1 MSKKALAKKVMD
13 DIARVAR
20 ELGYVPTE
28 EQYLTGNGA
37 FSKDTI
43 ELAFSSYNMGLRAAG
58 LKPSEPTPKEDKR
71 EPKILLFDLETAPL
85 RVFTF
90 GLFDQNIGLNQ
101 IDRDWFLLAFSAKW
115 LGKPA
120 VYYADQSKEDDVTND
135 KRLLKMLWHLLDEAD
150 VVISQNGRSFDEKVA
165 NARFIISGFPPLR
178 KYKHIDTKVLA
189 KRRFRFTS
197 NKLEYLAKALDV
209 PVKKMAH
216 KKFPGFELWAEVL
229 KGNQEAWAEMKAYCM
244 ADTLALEGV
253 YEKLAPWGIGV
264 NLNAY
269 HSENEYRCQC
279 GSLDFEKKDF
289 ERTPTGKHIRLIC
302 KKCGAWHFQSGA
314 DNNHMSGVK
323 RLSMKT
329 PKEG

>member
-1 MSKKALAKKVMD
+1 VSKKALAQKVMG
-13 DIARVAR
+13 DIARLAR
-20 ELGYVPTE
+20 ELGYVPNE
-28 EQYLTGNGA
+28 EQYLTGGGA

-58 LKPSEPTPKEDKR
+58 FKPGNAPEKVEKR

-101 IDRDWFLLAFSAKW
+101 IDQDWFLLAFSAKW
-115 LGKPA
+115 LGNPA
-120 VYYADQSKEDDVTND
+120 IYYADQSKEPDLKND
-135 KRLLKMLWHLLDEAD
+135 KRLLGMLWHLLNEAD
-150 VVISQNGRSFDEKVA
+150 VVITQNGRSFDEKVA
-165 NARFIISGFPPLR
+165 NARFIIAGLPPI
-178 KYKHIDTKVLA
+178 KKFKHIDTKILA

-209 PVKKMAH
+209 PVKKLAH
-216 KKFPGFELWAEVL
+216 KKFPGFELWAEVM
-229 KGNQEAWAEMKAYCM
+229 KGNQEAWAEMKSYCM
-244 ADTLALEGV
+244 ADTLSLEGV
-253 YEKLAPWGIGV
+253 YERLAPWGIGV

-279 GSLDFEKKDF
+279 GSIEFEKKDF
-289 ERTPTGKHIRLIC
+289 ERTPTGKHLRLIC
-302 KKCGAWHFQSGA
+302 KKCNAWHYQSGA
-314 DNNHMSGVK
+314 ENNHLGGAKKS
-323 RLSMKT
+323 SMKT